1 MAIQKQPVEELSLGE
16 ILSGR
21 YETNNRDFKSAVF
34 WEEKREEFVKD
45 LIAFA
50 NTRGGGELYVGWNPD
65 DEAYSGLSEA
75 QLKSFDSTIISEQVN
90 KYASSPVSLSVT
102 AMEYEDKQLVRI
114 KVQEFESEPILFA
127 KMLHAKGGEQIL
139 AREGDLWIRDN
150 AATVRV
156 STASQMRDV
165 LERALEKKANDIANS
180 VYRIV
185 RGLDTKEVVREE
197 QKYEKDVRDF
207 LEYVETHDFH
217 RAIADRGYSSV
228 VMYPRL
234 YEKHR
239 VEGLSELREK
249 LEASEVLLRGW
260 PFPNVD
266 EMEMYAHGVHNVFIE
281 HVGKFTQIWQMGQSG
296 HFGFEQVFPEDAL
309 PVYAEYRNRAV
320 FVEYVVEYFTE
331 LFVFAAEFY
340 GTYLGFTDSLVFD
353 ITWHGLKGRKLLSR
367 EFIHRDQYDI
377 AQSDE
382 VHIELTL
389 SVEELKVSWK
399 EQALDSVER
408 VLEVFQ
414 AEISRGELERM
425 QEKFLK

>member
-1 MAIQKQPVEELSLGE
+1 MATQKHSIEELTLGE

-34 WEEKREEFVKD
+34 WDDKREEFVKD

-65 DEAYSGLSEA
+65 DEAFSGLSEA
-75 QLKSFDSTIISEQVN
+75 QLKSYDSTIISEQVN
-90 KYASSPVSLSVT
+90 KYASSPVELTVV
-102 AMEYEDKQLVRI
+102 ALKHEGKHLVRI
-114 KVQEFESEPILFA
+114 KVQEFEREPILFE

-156 STASQMRDV
+156 STAEQMRDI

-185 RGLDTKEVVREE
+185 RGLDTKEVMREE

-207 LEYVETHDFH
+207 LEYVEKYDFH
-217 RAIADRGYSSV
+217 RAIADRGYSSL

-234 YEKHR
+234 YEKER
-239 VEGLSELREK
+239 AESLSLLREYV
-249 LEASEVLLRGW
+249 EASEILLRGW

-281 HVGKFTQIWQMGQSG
+281 HVGKFTQIWQIGQSG
-296 HFGFEQVFPEDAL
+296 HFAFEQVFPEDAL
-309 PVYAEYRNRAV
+309 PVFSEYRNKAL
-320 FVEYVVEYFTE
+320 FIEYIVEYFTE
-331 LFVFAAEFY
+331 VFVFAAEFY
-340 GTYLGFTDSLVFD
+340 GTFIRLSDALVLD
-353 ITWHGLKGRKLLSR
+353 ITWHGLKSRKLLSR
-367 EFIHRDQYDI
+367 EFLNRDEYDI
-377 AQSDE
+377 AESDE
-382 VHIELTL
+382 VQIELTL
-389 SVEELKVSWK
+389 TMDELKASWR
-399 EQALDSVER
+399 EQSLDAAER
-408 VLEVFQ
+408 VLEVFR
-414 AEISRGELERM
+414 AEISRGELERI
-425 QEKFLK
+425 QERFLK

>member
-1 MAIQKQPVEELSLGE
+1 MAISKQPIEELSLGE

-21 YETNNRDFKSAVF
+21 YESNTRDFKSAVF

-90 KYASSPVSLSVT
+90 KYASSPVELTVT
-102 AMEYEDKQLVRI
+102 ALEYEGKQLVRI
-114 KVQEFESEPILFA
+114 KVKEFTSEPILFG
-127 KMLHAKGGEQIL
+127 KMLHEKGGERIL

-156 STASQMRDV
+156 STASQMRDL

-185 RGLDTKEVVREE
+185 KGLDEKEMVREE
-197 QKYEKDVRDF
+197 DKYEKDVRDF
-207 LEYVETHDFH
+207 LEYVQEKDFH

-239 VEGLSELREK
+239 IESLSALRGYVESSEI
-249 LEASEVLLRGW
+249 LLRGW

-281 HVGKFTQIWQMGQSG
+281 HVGKFTQVWQMGQSG
-296 HFGFEQVFPEDAL
+296 HFAFEQVFLEDGL
-309 PVYAEYRNRAV
+309 PVYAEYRNKAL
-320 FVEYVVEYFTE
+320 FVEYIVEYFTE
-331 LFVFAAEFY
+331 VFVFAAEFY
-340 GTYLGFTDSLVFD
+340 GTYVGLSDSLVVD
-353 ITWHGLKGRKLLSR
+353 VTWHGLKDRKLLSR
-367 EFIHRDQYDI
+367 EYIHRDQYDI

-382 VHIELTL
+382 VHIELNLTID
-389 SVEELKVSWK
+389 ELKASWR
-399 EQALDSVER
+399 EQALDAVER
-408 VLEVFQ
+408 VLEVFG
-414 AEISRGELERM
+414 AEVSRGELERI
-425 QEKFLK
+425 QERFLK

>member
-1 MAIQKQPVEELSLGE
+1 MAIQKQPIEDLSLGE

-90 KYASSPVSLSVT
+90 KYAASPVDLTVT
-102 AMEYEDKQLVRI
+102 EMEYEGKKLVRI
-114 KVQEFESEPILFA
+114 KVKEFASEPILFG
-127 KMLHAKGGEQIL
+127 KMLHASGGQHIL
-139 AREGDLWIRDN
+139 AREGDIWIRDN

-156 STASQMRDV
+156 SSAAQMRDI
-165 LERALEKKANDIANS
+165 LERALEKRANDIANS

-185 RGLDTKEVVREE
+185 RGLDVKETVRED

-207 LEYVETHDFH
+207 LEYVQSHDFH

-234 YEKHR
+234 YKKHR
-239 VEGLSELREK
+239 VESLSVLREK
-249 LEASEVLLRGW
+249 VEASEVLLRGW

-296 HFGFEQVFPEDAL
+296 HFAFEQVFPEDAL
-309 PVYAEYRNRAV
+309 PVYAEYRNKAV
-320 FVEYVVEYFTE
+320 FVEYIVEYFTE
-331 LFVFAAEFY
+331 VFVFAAEFY
-340 GTYLGFTDSLVFD
+340 GTYVGLADSLVID
-353 ITWHGLKGRKLLSR
+353 VTWHGLKDRKLLSR
-367 EFIHRDQYDI
+367 EFIQRDEYDI
-377 AQSDE
+377 AESDE
-382 VHIELTL
+382 VHIEMTL
-389 SVEELKVSWK
+389 AIDELKASWR
-399 EQALDSVER
+399 EQALDATER
-408 VLEVFQ
+408 VLEVFG
-414 AEISRGELERM
+414 AEVSRGELERI
-425 QEKFLK
+425 QARFLK

>member
-1 MAIQKQPVEELSLGE
+1 MAIQKQPIEELSLGE

-21 YETNNRDFKSAVF
+21 YETNNRDFKSAVL
-34 WEEKREEFVKD
+34 WEDKREEFVKD

-156 STASQMRDV
+156 STAGQMRDV

-234 YEKHR
+234 YEKKR
-239 VEGLSELREK
+239 TESLSDLREYV
-249 LEASEVLLRGW
+249 EASEVLLRGW

-296 HFGFEQVFPEDAL
+296 HFAFEQVFPEDAL
-309 PVYAEYRNRAV
+309 PVYAEYRNRAL
-320 FVEYVVEYFTE
+320 FIEYVVEYFTE
-331 LFVFAAEFY
+331 VFVFAAEFY
-340 GTYLGFTDSLVFD
+340 GTYIGLTDSLVLD
-353 ITWHGLKGRKLLSR
+353 ITWLGLKSRKLLSR
-367 EFIHRDQYDI
+367 EFIHRDEYDI
-377 AQSDE
+377 AESNE
-382 VHIELTL
+382 VHIEMTL
-389 SVEELKVSWK
+389 AMDELRASWR
-399 EQALDSVER
+399 EQALDATER
-408 VLEVFQ
+408 VLEVFR
-414 AEISRGELERM
+414 AEVSRGELERI
-425 QEKFLK
+425 QERFLK